1 MVQLLNDVIWKDYK
15 DEIHWTTSTYLIT
28 EYSTIKVFLA
38 ILKLKKSGMKLKVKL
53 LKISKHGRG
62 APNVD
67 FRKISVR
74 KTIWDLE
81 FSKHFLQNFL
91 LARLS

>member
-1 MVQLLNDVIWKDYK
+1 M
-15 DEIHWTTSTYLIT
+15 STYLIT

-67 FRKISVR
+67 FRKISVW
-74 KTIWDLE
+74 KTI
-81 FSKHFLQNFL
+81 
-91 LARLS
+91 

>member
-1 MVQLLNDVIWKDYK
+1 M
-15 DEIHWTTSTYLIT
+15 STYLTT

-62 APNVD
+62 HPTSI
-67 FRKISVR
+67 FGKYLFGRPFEI
-74 KTIWDLE
+74 
-81 FSKHFLQNFL
+81 
-91 LARLS
+91 

>member
-1 MVQLLNDVIWKDYK
+1 MVQLLDDVIWKGYK
-15 DEIHWTTSTYLIT
+15 DEIHWLMSTYLTT

-53 LKISKHGRG
+53 LKISQHGRG

-81 FSKHFLQNFL
+81 FSKDFL
-91 LARLS
+91 